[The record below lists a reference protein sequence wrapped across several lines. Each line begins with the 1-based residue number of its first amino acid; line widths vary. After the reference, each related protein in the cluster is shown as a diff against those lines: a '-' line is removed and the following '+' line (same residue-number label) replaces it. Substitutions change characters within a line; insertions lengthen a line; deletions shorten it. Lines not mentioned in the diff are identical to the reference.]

1 MIFSSLESKILKAQS
16 DSELTNK
23 LIAAH
28 EGFIRKC
35 MMDHQK
41 ASGTRLEDEMTVAML
56 AFAEAISK
64 YDVDKGK
71 FLSFAKLII
80 TRRMVDEYRKQLR
93 QMPLGTRS
101 LDEPYSDEE
110 DTNRPYETQASMAIF
125 ENEVKRT
132 DLQMEIAL
140 YNERLKHFNLSFAEL
155 AESSPKQERLRGEY
169 KNIAKWLTGQPTLL
183 AALYKDRKLP
193 VTEILKHC
201 ETDRKRMERGRPYI
215 IALVVLMDSDLEL
228 IKSYLERR

>member
-35 MMDHQK
+35 MMDQQK
-41 ASGTRLEDEMTVAML
+41 ASGARVEDEMTVAML

-101 LDEPYSDEE
+101 MDEPYSEEE
-110 DTNRPYETQASMAIF
+110 DANKPYETQASMTLF
-125 ENEVKRT
+125 ENQVKRSE
-132 DLQMEIAL
+132 LQMEIVL
-140 YNERLKHFNLSFAEL
+140 YNEGLQAFGLNFAEL
-155 AESSPKQERLRGEY
+155 AATSPKQERLRAEY
-169 KNIAKWLTGQPTLL
+169 KAVAKWLIGQPALL
-183 AALYKDRKLP
+183 AGLYKERKLP

-201 ETDRKRMERGRPYI
+201 ETDRKRLERGRPYI
-215 IALVVLMDSDLEL
+215 IALVVLMNSDLDL